1 MDKGDLKA
9 VTGILI
15 SMLIG
20 TIIYKAGKYLV
31 TGELHFDAS
40 DIMDSVP
47 VFIGCLF
54 VYIIVNKTRCR

>member
-31 TGELHFDAS
+31 S
-40 DIMDSVP
+40 
-47 VFIGCLF
+47 
-54 VYIIVNKTRCR
+54 

>member
-9 VTGILI
+9 VIGILI

-31 TGELHFDAS
+31 TGEFYFGAN

-54 VYIIVNKTRCR
+54 AYIIVNKTRCR